1 MAKNKPRKKI
11 NPKSPEWHKPTDPAK
26 RENIKKL
33 AALGLLAMLDFGVF
47 GGCGRGARAASGRKV
62 IVVGLDGLDANY
74 TTRLLGEG
82 KLPNLS
88 RLKEMGGFRALTSSI
103 PPESPVAWASFVTG
117 TDPGGSN
124 IFDFIHRD
132 PQNYMPYLSIA
143 RSHDATKTLGLGK
156 WELPLAG
163 GEVELLRTGRAF
175 WEDLND
181 HGIPASAYRVPT
193 NFPPPP
199 SATKQLAGLGAP
211 DLRGTYGEFSYFTD
225 DPKEAKKKV
234 SGGAIYPVQVSLGK
248 AASRIIGP
256 VNSLRKAEK
265 DSSGDEGEKPDT
277 YVDFEVWLDR
287 AHKLGK
293 IVVQGQEI
301 LLRQG
306 EWSGWVPL
314 SFELI
319 PHVKSVAG
327 ICRFFLK
334 EVSPHFKLYVSPI
347 NVDPMDPALPITS
360 PDSFSQELA
369 EKYGR
374 FYTQGFP
381 HDVKALR
388 TEVLSDEEYL
398 QQSDLA
404 FGEERKMYET
414 ALHELSEGLLFYY
427 FATTDRTQHMF
438 WRLID
443 PKHPAYDAKLARAVG
458 PVMRECYLAADKLV
472 GQALSALDDKT
483 TLIVMSD
490 HGFNPFYRS
499 FNLNTWL
506 ARSGYMSGLQP
517 WGKKDEFLLNV
528 DWADTQAY
536 GVGFNALYL
545 NLFGREK
552 EGSVDPANRDA
563 LLARL
568 VKELSEIR
576 DPDNGQRVIEN
587 VYRGDQVYTNGDPA
601 LRPDL
606 VIGYAR
612 GYRCSDDS
620 VLGGY
625 NAIMTEAN
633 LDKWSGDHCIDRSV
647 VPGILFS
654 NKPITAENPALPD
667 ITATILKEFGVP
679 VPAVMTGKSIW

>member
-1 MAKNKPRKKI
+1 MAKVRPKKKL
-11 NPKSPEWHKPTDPAK
+11 NPNSPDWHKPADPAK
-26 RENIKKL
+26 RENLKKL
-33 AALGLLAMLDFGVF
+33 AALGMLAMLDFGVF
-47 GGCGRGARAASGRKV
+47 GGCGRRTMSSSQRKV

-74 TTRLLGEG
+74 ITRLLGEG
-82 KLPNLS
+82 KLPNMS
-88 RLKEMGGFRALTSSI
+88 RLQQMGGFRALTSSI
-103 PPESPVAWASFVTG
+103 PPESPVAWASFITG

-132 PQNYMPYLSIA
+132 PENYFPYLSIA
-143 RSHDATKTLGLGK
+143 RSEGATKTLGLGK

-163 GEVELLRTGRAF
+163 GKVESLRTGRPF
-175 WEDLND
+175 WEVLND
-181 HGIPASAYRVPT
+181 QGIPASAYRVPT

-211 DLRGTYGEFSYFTD
+211 DLRGSYGESSYFTN
-225 DPKEAKKKV
+225 DPGEMNKEI
-234 SGGAIYPVQVSLGK
+234 SGGKIYPVHIAKGRV
-248 AASRIIGP
+248 ASRLIGP
-256 VNSLRKAEK
+256 ENSLRKAEK
-265 DSSGDEGEKPDT
+265 NSSGEEVKPDT
-277 YVDFEVWLDR
+277 YVDFEVWLDQ

-293 IVVQGQEI
+293 IVIQGQEI

-327 ICRFFLK
+327 IVRFFLK

-347 NVDPMDPALPITS
+347 NVDPVDPALPIAV
-360 PDSFSQELA
+360 PDNFSQELA
-369 EKYGR
+369 EKFGR

-388 TEVLSDEEYL
+388 NGVLSDEEYL
-398 QQSDLA
+398 QQSGLA
-404 FGEERKMYET
+404 FGEEKEMYEA
-414 ALHELSEGLLFYY
+414 ALHDFSEGLLFYY

-458 PVMRECYLAADKLV
+458 PVMQECYLAADKLV
-472 GQALSALDDKT
+472 GQAMSVLDDKT

-490 HGFNPFYRS
+490 HGFGPYYRS

-506 ARSGYMSGLQP
+506 ARNGYLAGVNK
-517 WGKKDEFLLNV
+517 WGADDDIFYNA
-528 DWADTQAY
+528 DWQNSAAY

-545 NLFGREK
+545 NLSGREK
-552 EGSVDPANRDA
+552 EGSIPPDSRRD

-568 VKELSEIR
+568 AKELPEVR
-576 DPDNGQRVIEN
+576 DPDNGQRIIEK
-587 VYRGDQVYTNGDPA
+587 VYLGEQVYTNPDPA
-601 LRPDL
+601 RAPDL

-612 GYRCSDDS
+612 GYRCSDTS
-620 VLGGY
+620 VLGGV
-625 NAIMTEAN
+625 TEKLVEDN
-633 LDKWSGDHCIDRSV
+633 LDKWSGDHCIDRSA

-654 NKPITAENPALPD
+654 NKPIAAENPALPD
-667 ITATILKEFGVP
+667 VTAGILAEFEVP
-679 VPAVMTGKSIW
+679 KPAAMTGKSIW